1 MNDFFLFEEKVSS
14 SRNFDFC
21 VFDDSTKQKIFDVI
35 INIFAH
41 QMFHFIMKS
50 ETIIIKIKRSN
61 TWSKSAIKT
70 GNHHGICSNV
80 VIVDFE
86 QVLVKEKPFSILEQ
100 PGHDR
105 NLAALF
111 NNRSACHLKIGDCGA
126 CIKDT
131 TKSLQFAQTPKAYLR
146 RATAYETKE
155 K

>member
-1 MNDFFLFEEKVSS
+1 MNDFFLFEEKVSP

-21 VFDDSTKQKIFDVI
+21 VFGDSTKQKIFDVI

-70 GNHHGICSNV
+70 G
-80 VIVDFE
+80 
-86 QVLVKEKPFSILEQ
+86 LVKEKPFSILEQ

-111 NNRSACHLKIGDCGA
+111 NNRSACHLKIGECGA

>member
-70 GNHHGICSNV
+70 G
-80 VIVDFE
+80 
-86 QVLVKEKPFSILEQ
+86 LVKEKPFSILEQ

-111 NNRSACHLKIGDCGA
+111 NNRSACHLKIGECGA